1 MINYVKFNFK
11 VSKRML
17 SDPLLSLFRF
27 LANLVAVFGEFDI
40 SGELESRR
48 SVTKNIRRV
57 IVHRQYDA
65 ATFANDLALLELE
78 SPVAFDE
85 HIVPICMPR
94 DKEDFTGRMATV
106 TGWGRL
112 KYGGHGSTQLSKL
125 NRNFSLKNTK
135 KINKTSLPQILV
147 LHFHNIMSRRGMIQ
161 SPGAFSQT
169 LLHCELSTHCN
180 NFHEKAAM
188 T

>member
-1 MINYVKFNFK
+1 
-11 VSKRML
+11 
-17 SDPLLSLFRF
+17 
-27 LANLVAVFGEFDI
+27 VAVFGEFDI

-94 DKEDFTGRMATV
+94 DKEDFTGRVATV

-112 KYGGHGSTQLSKL
+112 KYGGHDSTQLSWL
-125 NRNFSLKNTK
+125 NRKLSLKSTK
-135 KINKTSLPQILV
+135 IGIL
-147 LHFHNIMSRRGMIQ
+147 ITK
-161 SPGAFSQT
+161 AF
-169 LLHCELSTHCN
+169 
-180 NFHEKAAM
+180 
-188 T
+188 